1 MRPITQARSL
11 RGGIHPLFLIKDPCM
26 QRIPLQSH
34 TKRRR
39 PHAAFFAGKAQ
50 HGFTLVEIAIVLV
63 IIGLL
68 LGGVLKGQEMITQ
81 ARIKNIIND
90 FNGIT
95 AAVYAYQDRYRALAG
110 DDMSAATRWVAN
122 NAVSGNGDG
131 QWASTRGYATV
142 LGGTPTVADEANLF
156 WWHLRLAGFIPG
168 TTVAGAAAGAQPAN
182 AVNGILGVQTGAG
195 ASTLGFA
202 SNIICSSNLPDKVA
216 SAIDTQMDDGAMQTG
231 MVRSSGPQVAPNP
244 ALAALPG
251 GATTY
256 VENGTDQ
263 YTICKQL

>member
-1 MRPITQARSL
+1 
-11 RGGIHPLFLIKDPCM
+11 M

-256 VENGTDQ
+256 GENGTDQ